1 METQLFDRDRLLF
14 RAYPGEPV
22 YALLAEGELDAAA
35 LRALV
40 DEQLRRLRPAAVGD
54 TGYQHRDVDVLGEPV
69 RVDVRNPANRELI
82 RWSDLA
88 AALREASGPLDAVR
102 VAKLDPPQ
110 YRLATLLQ
118 RAGDGIPAAQLQERL
133 REHIA
138 ALGQVLGTDDLQ
150 REASAAEDPRSV
162 FALVSALRDAGL
174 AEEADGVVRAS
185 PRLRRIRL

>member
-1 METQLFDRDRLLF
+1 VETQLFDHDRLLF

-22 YALLAEGELDAAA
+22 YALLPEGEPDAAELHA
-35 LRALV
+35 AV
-40 DEQLRRLRPAAVGD
+40 EAELRRLRPEAVAD
-54 TGYQHRDVDVLGEPV
+54 TGYQHRDVDVLGEAI

-88 AALREASGPLDAVR
+88 AALRDASGPLEAVR
-102 VAKLDPPQ
+102 VAKLEPPQ

-118 RAGDGIPAAQLQERL
+118 RADDGIPAAELQERL
-133 REHIA
+133 RAHIEG
-138 ALGQVLGTDDLQ
+138 LSQVLGSDDLQ
-150 REASAAEDPRSV
+150 REASAAEDPRAV

-174 AEEADGVVRAS
+174 AEEDEGVIRAT